1 MKNFLLFALVFF
13 GVCIAHS
20 QIINDNK
27 FTFSYIQLPLTK
39 IDPQHSLFE
48 VLVVHEYNQANQDS
62 IAIFNARK
70 ESAMQRFLFQMD
82 IYYAQKD
89 SIDRMYYTQL
99 SSWEKKVNAGIKN
112 ADGTALPKPAAP
124 KYPTQPIYP
133 QLQEP
138 QLHSSF
144 SEDQATERIT
154 LSGFEQGS
162 GEVQIIVK
170 IQPIQNIRIVTK
182 KYGSGSSTRYKY
194 TAKYQMP
201 VGIVVASPTEGILM
215 ETTMFTEEK
224 SYKMANQK
232 SQYDHELYMM
242 DHKDDLFLKLEST
255 ARTEVL
261 SDLNN
266 AINSQFGY
274 VMKSRKAEI
283 YSVKKFKSYD
293 YTDVTN
299 AYSIATSA
307 LSKVSQDRDR
317 SGAMD
322 KLEEAINAIKL
333 ILEESNPN
341 DKKTRINPKV
351 TAMLHCN
358 LAELL
363 IWQGEFDRADASVNL
378 AINSG
383 EGKAKRHCKGELL
396 FYKGQRNRWNVH
408 F

>member
-1 MKNFLLFALVFF
+1 MRMRQIYSETKRKLIALLQKHSMKNFLLFALVFF

-255 ARTEVL
+255 ARTEVPQRPEQR
-261 SDLNN
+261 DKQPVW
-266 AINSQFGY
+266 IRYEVQ
-274 VMKSRKAEI
+274 KSRNIFCQEI
-283 YSVKKFKSYD
+283 QELRLHRCNKCILNRYL
-293 YTDVTN
+293 
-299 AYSIATSA
+299 SA
-307 LSKVSQDRDR
+307 LKSVTGPRPIRRNGQTRR
-317 SGAMD
+317 SN
-322 KLEEAINAIKL
+322 K
-333 ILEESNPN
+333 
-341 DKKTRINPKV
+341 
-351 TAMLHCN
+351 CN
-358 LAELL
+358 
-363 IWQGEFDRADASVNL
+363 
-378 AINSG
+378 
-383 EGKAKRHCKGELL
+383 
-396 FYKGQRNRWNVH
+396 
-408 F
+408 